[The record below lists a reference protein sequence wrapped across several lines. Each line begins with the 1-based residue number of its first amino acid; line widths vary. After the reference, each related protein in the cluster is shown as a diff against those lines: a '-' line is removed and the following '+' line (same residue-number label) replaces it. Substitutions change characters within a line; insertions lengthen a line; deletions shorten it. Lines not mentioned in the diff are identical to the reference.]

1 MLATREWAT
10 HGDEEA
16 VFLDKRALTAL
27 LDTAYGAASTC
38 CYPDN
43 SLARARVL
51 QCWIGL
57 RSFLARAAGPRV
69 VWMRSAE
76 EAGDDR

>member
-1 MLATREWAT
+1 MLAMREVAT
-10 HGDEEA
+10 HGAEEA

-27 LDTAYGAASTC
+27 LNTAYEAASTC
-38 CYPDN
+38 GNPDN

-57 RSFLARAAGPRV
+57 RSFLARAAGHRV

-76 EAGDDR
+76 GAC